1 MVLTMCYR
9 HSPIVLFLKNII
21 SIQNIKFHYGMYILT
36 HCVLCLFPTPSL
48 SSLLFLQSPIPS
60 SFLPTCCH
68 GTCVLFPFLSTSSHL
83 MASYLVSWLK
93 TTLTF
98 PYLHTYKHSKLR
110 TSYVTEHVIF
120 VCVWVTSFNILLFIS
135 NSVYAISFCFTAE

>member
-1 MVLTMCYR
+1 MCYR

-36 HCVLCLFPTPSL
+36 QCVLFLFPTSFL
-48 SSLLFLQSPIPS
+48 SSLSLFFLQPPTPS
-60 SFLPTCCH
+60 SFLPTCCQV
-68 GTCVLFPFLSTSSHL
+68 TCVLFPFLSTSPSHL

-98 PYLHTYKHSKLR
+98 PYLYTYRHSKLR
-110 TSYVTEHVIF
+110 TSYMTEHGIF
-120 VCVWVTSFNILLFIS
+120 VCVWITSFNILLFIS